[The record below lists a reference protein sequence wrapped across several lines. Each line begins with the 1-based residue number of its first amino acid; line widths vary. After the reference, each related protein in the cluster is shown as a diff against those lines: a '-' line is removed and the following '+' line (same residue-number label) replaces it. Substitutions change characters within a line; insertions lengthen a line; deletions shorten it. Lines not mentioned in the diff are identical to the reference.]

1 MSVKTLKKKLKRVGI
16 NVTKVTRTGKR
27 LPLTEK
33 ELKQKEN
40 KFKRLQILSKK
51 KNIRITYKSKD
62 GSRKYKSYKRL
73 VSDLEKSKYNTKSKF
88 GSSIEGFD
96 PIGRPKKLFS
106 KKLLKL
112 YNDQCKNDPTFEDGG
127 EDYRNLCR
135 DELYCQN
142 LKRTN
147 DQGLIGYKYAN
158 GQDRRLRDFMMDDG
172 PGCIPI
178 YNTSANAYNAFRGP
192 TPMMSRELNNT
203 LLNSHIYFNRRNT
216 SENRAIDRIR
226 GIRYNRGLSRHNA
239 PPPIQRQN
247 PARFGG

>member
-1 MSVKTLKKKLKRVGI
+1 MSIKTLKKKLKKVGI

-73 VSDLEKSKYNTKSKF
+73 ISDLKKSKAKSKF
-88 GSSIEGFD
+88 GSSTEGFD
-96 PIGRPKKLFS
+96 PAGRSAKLYS
-106 KKLLKL
+106 KKEIQML
-112 YNDQCKNDPTFEDGG
+112 NDYCRTRNTYPPGVRNFCQND
-127 EDYRNLCR
+127 
-135 DELYCQN
+135 LYCLN
-142 LKRTN
+142 LKKTK
-147 DQGLIGYKYAN
+147 DQGLIGYKYA
-158 GQDRRLRDFMMDDG
+158 DPSYAPRLRDFMMDDS

-178 YNTSANAYNAFRGP
+178 YDTSANAYNAFHGP
-192 TPMMSRELNNT
+192 TPMMSRELDNT
-203 LLNSHIYFNRRNT
+203 LVNSHIYFNTRNI

-239 PPPIQRQN
+239 PPPIQRQT

>member
-1 MSVKTLKKKLKRVGI
+1 MPIERLRKKLKSVGI

-40 KFKRLQILSKK
+40 KFKRLQLLSKK
-51 KNIRITYKSKD
+51 KNIHITYKSRD

-73 VSDLEKSKYNTKSKF
+73 VSDLEKIKAKSKF
-88 GSSIEGFD
+88 GSSTEGFD
-96 PIGRPKKLFS
+96 PVGRPAKVYS
-106 KKLLKL
+106 KKDLQIF
-112 YNDQCKNDPTFEDGG
+112 NDGCRARNTYPPEVRNFCQND
-127 EDYRNLCR
+127 
-135 DELYCQN
+135 LYCQN
-142 LKRTN
+142 LKRSK
-147 DQGLIGYKYAN
+147 DQGHIGYNYAN

-178 YNTSANAYNAFRGP
+178 YNTSANAYNAFHGP
-192 TPMMSRELNNT
+192 APMMSRELNNT

-216 SENRAIDRIR
+216 SENRTIDRIR

-239 PPPIQRQN
+239 PPPIQRQT

>member
-1 MSVKTLKKKLKRVGI
+1 MPIERLKKKLKSVGI
-16 NVTKVTRTGKR
+16 NVTKVTQTGKR

-40 KFKRLQILSKK
+40 KFKRLQLLSKK
-51 KNIRITYKSKD
+51 KNIHITYKSRD

-73 VSDLEKSKYNTKSKF
+73 ISDLKKSKSKSKF

-96 PIGRPKKLFS
+96 PVGRPKKLFS
-106 KKLLKL
+106 KKLLKR
-112 YNDQCKNDPTFEDGG
+112 YNDSCKNDPTFEYFGG
-127 EDYRNLCR
+127 EDYRDLCR
-135 DELYCQN
+135 NELYCQN

-147 DQGLIGYKYAN
+147 DQGLIGYKYADPRS
-158 GQDRRLRDFMMDDG
+158 DRRLGDFMMG
-172 PGCIPI
+172 YSPGCIPI

-192 TPMMSRELNNT
+192 TPTMSRELDNT
-203 LLNSHIYFNRRNT
+203 LLNSHTYFNRRNT

-239 PPPIQRQN
+239 PPPIQRQT